1 MGYTQ
6 RSVAGSGSKNMRL
19 APWWVWLLIGL
30 PVVVVLVAFIAIFV
44 SPD

>member
-1 MGYTQ
+1 
-6 RSVAGSGSKNMRL
+6 MRL

-30 PVVVVLVAFIAIFV
+30 PVVVVLVVFIAIFV